1 MDFRTQRRT
10 LEVLSD
16 LFQRKPQ
23 VGRVRFRPQRAG
35 GGVGGGATQECPC
48 PAAAQSGRGFPPA
61 SF

>member
-23 VGRVRFRPQRAG
+23 VGAG
-35 GGVGGGATQECPC
+35 ALPAAEGWGAGEWVTQGCPC